1 MQTGEARFVRD
12 TGVERSGGC
21 MPALVASRYAIGAK
35 PIAIGGSA
43 MVFRG
48 TDTENDMAAVAVKV
62 FKIRTMEEQVL
73 REHFNRE
80 LKVLSSLRHPN
91 VVELLDWGTDDGE
104 QNPYIVLEWL
114 QPDLFDAAK
123 DGLFPDWASLAPV
136 ALDILR
142 GLTAVQDTGTLHRD
156 LKPENILL
164 TAEGVA
170 KVADFGISKLQA
182 RFAVPVTFA
191 DSGTSIYR
199 PSEDDDG
206 NYSLSRDVFGFG
218 MLVIQVLT
226 PEPLKTH
233 DQARARLSQ
242 LDVPTAVK
250 EWLRTAIEEDPTR
263 RPQSAA
269 ASLAQMESIQEAW
282 RNSERPRPAFYLRVE
297 TKVRQY
303 VEAHSG
309 LVGAAA
315 NAAIEADLQDVA
327 LQSGGSAYELQALG
341 EVFNYK
347 LLFDKAKGQ
356 WVVTNA
362 TRLAPSLHGDRRARA
377 LRQAVVARFTAPPGL
392 AAAQAAAEDLL
403 LLVRQAAESQQADI
417 QQEQQTALFR
427 IWRAQ
432 LDAKREVED
441 RRGQDVRYSGVR
453 QVGQQL
459 HFTVAE
465 PASDEL
471 VGQPRMVRAGEGTAV
486 AGEIEAISD
495 GLIVLGIE
503 RGRLDLL
510 RPSGKLEY
518 DTEQA
523 RYAIKVQQQALEAV
537 QHGRSVRADLGK
549 LLSDLG
555 RARTPAP
562 VTIPRFLHELDRS
575 KQRAVSLG
583 LGLEDMLAVVG
594 PPGTGK
600 TTFIAEYV
608 AQYLTR
614 NPGHR
619 VLIASQTH
627 IALDNALE
635 RIAALMPDHNLLR
648 VGRVDRIGDT
658 VVSLSVDQQLTRWR
672 EEVLAASRGFLR
684 EYARELGF
692 DVSDADLAGL
702 SQQLQSRTADLHEV
716 RSQIALNR
724 ASKTAVSR
732 EAQAL
737 DAAAPQVYALAERLD
752 QLVRSTASTVQLQ
765 LASEQFLTA
774 GLSLAGQ
781 LEAGA
786 ALAERLTELDVRF
799 TELRQAARERENE
812 QRKVAQSLADGLG
825 LAEISDYEALIEQA
839 KLSDGTSSPE
849 LQQLREIYDEW
860 EKRFGRD
867 RSFFAPLLAR
877 ADVVAATCVGL
888 AGVRGSMDIEFDLCI
903 LDEASKATATE
914 ALVPMGRARRWV
926 LVGDPAQLPPFLE
939 EEVASTDAARAAG
952 LKRAHLQTTVF
963 DLAIAGLPEDCV
975 VQLSEQFRMVPV
987 IGELVSECFYP
998 GRGLSSAPREA
1009 SPVVSL
1015 AIEAPVTWLDSS
1027 PLEHRHETRS
1037 GTSFENLTEAIA
1049 VRDLLRKVQF
1059 IAATRKQAVD
1069 VAILTGY
1076 SAQREQLIRTITGT
1090 DLPNLTWDVFT
1101 IDEFQGREAD
1111 IAILS
1116 LTRSNFKK
1124 EMGFLRSERRLN
1136 VGVSRGRDALVIVGD
1151 AAFCRSLPPGAPIRT
1166 VLDYIERSAD
1176 CVVSPLGPAS

>member
-1 MQTGEARFVRD
+1 MSAFVA
-12 TGVERSGGC
+12 G
-21 MPALVASRYAIGAK
+21 RYALASK
-35 PIAIGGSA
+35 PVAVGGSA
-43 MVFRG
+43 VVYKG
-48 TDTENDMAAVAVKV
+48 TDTETDMTAVAVKI
-62 FKIRTMEEQVL
+62 FKIKTMEEDVL

-91 VVELLDWGTDDGE
+91 VVELLDWGLDDGD

-123 DGLFPDWASLAPV
+123 DGRFHDWPSLAPIG
-136 ALDILR
+136 LDILR

-156 LKPENILL
+156 LKPENVLL

-170 KVADFGISKLQA
+170 KVADFGISKLQS
-182 RFAVPVTFA
+182 RFAVGVTFS
-191 DSGTSIYR
+191 DRGTSIYR
-199 PSEDDDG
+199 PPEDDDG
-206 NYSLSRDVFGFG
+206 NYSLSRDVFAFG
-218 MLVIQVLT
+218 MLLIQVLT
-226 PEPLKTH
+226 PVALKTH
-233 DQARARLSQ
+233 EEARTQ
-242 LDVPTAVK
+242 LEQLNLPESVK
-250 EWLRTAIEEDPTR
+250 VWLATAISDNPAQ
-263 RPQSAA
+263 RPKSASAA
-269 ASLAQMESIQEAW
+269 LVQFEALLDDL
-282 RNSERPRPAFYLRVE
+282 RKSDTSRLPMYLRVE
-297 TKVRQY
+297 AKVRQY
-303 VEAHSG
+303 VETHSDLLG
-309 LVGAAA
+309 SAAVT
-315 NAAIEADLQDVA
+315 AAIEADLQEIA
-327 LQSGGSAYELQALG
+327 LQSGSTSYELQGLG
-341 EVFNYK
+341 EVFTYK
-347 LLFDKAKGQ
+347 LLFDKPKGQ
-356 WVVTNA
+356 WAVTNA
-362 TRLAPSLHGDRRARA
+362 MRLPPSLHGDKRARA
-377 LRQAVVARFTAPPGL
+377 LRYVANPRFTPPPGL
-392 AAAQAAAEDLL
+392 TAAQTTAEELL
-403 LLVRQAAESQQADI
+403 VLVRQAADAQQVDN
-417 QQEQQTALFR
+417 QQEQEAALFR
-427 IWRAQ
+427 SWRAQ

-441 RRGQDVRYSGVR
+441 RRGHDIRYSGVR

-459 HFTVAE
+459 HFTVTGAV
-465 PASDEL
+465 SDEL

-486 AGEIEAISD
+486 AGEIEAVGD

-518 DTEQA
+518 DTDQA

-537 QHGRSVRADLGK
+537 QHGRSVRTDFGR

-555 RARTPAP
+555 AARTPTPIAI
-562 VTIPRFLHELDRS
+562 TEFLHELDPS
-575 KQRAVSLG
+575 KQKAVSLG
-583 LGLEDMLAVVG
+583 LALEDMLAVVG

-635 RIAALMPDHNLLR
+635 RIATLVPDRNLLR
-648 VGRVDRIGDT
+648 VGRVDRIGET
-658 VVSLSVDQQLTRWR
+658 VVSLGVDQQLSRWR
-672 EEVLAASRGFLR
+672 DEVLTTSRGFLR

-692 DVSDADLAGL
+692 EVSDADLAGL
-702 SQQLQSRTADLHEV
+702 SQQLRSRMADLSEL
-716 RSQIALNR
+716 RSQIAVIQ
-724 ASKTAVSR
+724 ASKTATSR
-732 EAQAL
+732 DALAL
-737 DAAAPQVYALAERLD
+737 DAAAPQVYALAEKLD
-752 QLVRSTASTVQLQ
+752 QLVRSAASTTELQ
-765 LASEQFLTA
+765 RASEQFVSA
-774 GLSLAGQ
+774 GLVLAGQ

-786 ALAERLTELDVRF
+786 ALAEQLVELDAKLI
-799 TELRQAARERENE
+799 ELRQAARDGEVQGRI
-812 QRKVAQSLADGLG
+812 VAQSLADGLG
-825 LAEISDYEALIEQA
+825 LEEVPAYEALLEQA
-839 KLSDGTSSPE
+839 RRGDGTASPE
-849 LQQLREIYDEW
+849 LQALREIYDDW

-939 EEVASTDAARAAG
+939 DEVAATAAARAAR
-952 LKRAHLQTTVF
+952 LNKADLTTTIF
-963 DLAIAGLPEDCV
+963 DLAIAGLPEACV
-975 VQLSEQFRMVPV
+975 VQLSQQFRMVPT

-1015 AIEAPVTWLDSS
+1015 AIDKPVTWLDTS
-1027 PLEHRHETRS
+1027 PLERRQETRS

-1049 VRDLLRKVQF
+1049 VRDLLNKIQY
-1059 IAATRKQAVD
+1059 IAANRKENLD

-1076 SAQREQLIRTITGT
+1076 SAQREQLVRTLTGCE
-1090 DLPNLTWDVFT
+1090 LPSLAWGAFT
-1101 IDEFQGREAD
+1101 IDEFQGREAN

-1116 LTRSNFKK
+1116 LTRSNSRK
-1124 EMGFLRSERRLN
+1124 EMGFLRSDRRLN

-1151 AAFCRSLPPGAPIRT
+1151 AQFCRTLPPRAPIRI
-1166 VLDYIERSAD
+1166 VLDYIERSSD
-1176 CVVSPLGPAS
+1176 CVVTALGPTS